1 MEQAG
6 ELIVL
11 LEERGIQGW
20 ISSEILYI
28 HQVAWRGST
37 KIKCKDLHNNMIEG
51 YIYRN
56 GGNNVIKGITLEQRR
71 ELLAD
76 IHNGASK
83 IQTSFSVR
91 YYG

>member
-1 MEQAG
+1 
-6 ELIVL
+6 
-11 LEERGIQGW
+11 
-20 ISSEILYI
+20 
-28 HQVAWRGST
+28 
-37 KIKCKDLHNNMIEG
+37 MIEG